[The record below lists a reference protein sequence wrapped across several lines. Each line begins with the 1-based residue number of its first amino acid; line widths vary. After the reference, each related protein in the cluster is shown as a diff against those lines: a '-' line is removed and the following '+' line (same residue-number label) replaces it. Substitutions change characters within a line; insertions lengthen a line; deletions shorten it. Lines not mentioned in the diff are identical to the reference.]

1 MSSFA
6 DLLAEAPHVPE
17 RDLVSIKWT
26 TLLLVGVFTMLWSAY
41 KLLES
46 EWHRTLVSKRVKKKD

>member
-1 MSSFA
+1 MSGFA

-17 RDLVSIKWT
+17 RDLVSIKLT
-26 TLLLVGVFTMLWSAY
+26 GLLLVGVVATMWSAY

-46 EWHRTLVSKRVKKKD
+46 EWHRSLVSKRSKKKD